1 MSIFQTILS
10 AVISA
15 LVTIILGLIIKKPL
29 EKRAE
34 AVEKAAEE
42 EKKRSEA
49 IAGGVQAMLRDR
61 LLQGYQHYIDK
72 GYADYQDRSNM
83 ENLWKNYHNL
93 GQNGAMNDLRH
104 IFRKL
109 PQTAGGPPTV
119 IDDDNDDE

>member
-1 MSIFQTILS
+1 MNILQTVIS

-15 LVTIILGLIIKKPL
+15 IVTIILGLMIKRPL
-29 EKRAE
+29 EKRAT
-34 AVEKAAEE
+34 AAEAMAQD

-72 GYADYQDRSNM
+72 GFADYTDRSNM

-104 IFRKL
+104 QFRRL
-109 PQTAGGPPTV
+109 PQTQGGPPTV
-119 IDDDNDDE
+119 IEDDDE